1 MNIPMAMEGFFRI
14 IKAWMARRQ
23 RVVESGK
30 RISSDP
36 LHLLP
41 SVAAVPVC
49 SVSNRPRLSSDR
61 VCQLYTRVVNF
72 VWIRGPQINPNYSI
86 CLSFLIL
93 NGKTNGV
100 PYPTARG
107 ARTVC
112 FQQGTTIT
120 TDISKQHTT
129 KNKQQHDH
137 HHQPQQPKPQPQ
149 SPTSSNNNNNS
160 NHNLNL
166 NHDPVP
172 TVAQRTK
179 TCTPTTGRAA
189 NDPPRLSNIVGHD
202 AIELCSE

>member
-14 IKAWMARRQ
+14 IQAWMARRQ

-86 CLSFLIL
+86 CFSFLIL

-137 HHQPQQPKPQPQ
+137 HHQPQQQPQPRPCTNCCPKDKNMYSHHGQ
-149 SPTSSNNNNNS
+149 SC
-160 NHNLNL
+160 
-166 NHDPVP
+166 
-172 TVAQRTK
+172 QRPAKVVQHRRT
-179 TCTPTTGRAA
+179 
-189 NDPPRLSNIVGHD
+189 
-202 AIELCSE
+202 

>member
-1 MNIPMAMEGFFRI
+1 M
-14 IKAWMARRQ
+14 
-23 RVVESGK
+23 VESGK

-120 TDISKQHTT
+120 TDITQQRTNNNMTITT
-129 KNKQQHDH
+129 NHNSQNHSH
-137 HHQPQQPKPQPQ
+137 NLQPPATTTTTTSTSTTTLYQLLPKGQKHVLPPRAELPTTRQGC
-149 SPTSSNNNNNS
+149 PTS
-160 NHNLNL
+160 
-166 NHDPVP
+166 
-172 TVAQRTK
+172 
-179 TCTPTTGRAA
+179 
-189 NDPPRLSNIVGHD
+189 
-202 AIELCSE
+202 